1 MRFIAKCKAM
11 DANYHLYVMEMAKA
25 YAALSDRVKELEEQI
40 ARLQGKKKKCVIIE
54 MKPKINKL

>member
-1 MRFIAKCKAM
+1 
-11 DANYHLYVMEMAKA
+11 MAKA

-54 MKPKINKL
+54 MKPKTT

>member
-1 MRFIAKCKAM
+1 M

-25 YAALSDRVKELEEQI
+25 YSALSDRVKELEEQI

-54 MKPKINKL
+54 MKPKK

>member
-1 MRFIAKCKAM
+1 MLTEQDIRDLYKVVNHYCK
-11 DANYHLYVMEMAKA
+11 
-25 YAALSDRVKELEEQI
+25 RVEELEELV